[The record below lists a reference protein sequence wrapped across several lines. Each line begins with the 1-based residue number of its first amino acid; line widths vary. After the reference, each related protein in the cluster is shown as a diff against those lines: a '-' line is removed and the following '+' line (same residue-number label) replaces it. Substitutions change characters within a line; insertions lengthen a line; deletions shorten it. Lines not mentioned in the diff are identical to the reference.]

1 MGRRPKSEGTPEETK
16 TKIMKAALDLFT
28 TRGYFNTSVH
38 DIRKAADVSIGAVY
52 HHFQSKEEIAFAI
65 YDDLLARMA
74 DILKTIKNRFD
85 STADRCRAIMAVLFE
100 MTESNPREMEFML
113 HAKHREFMVSA
124 VPICSSKPFTM
135 MREIVQE
142 GIKKGE
148 LRNLDL
154 TIVTTCI
161 FGAMFRM
168 INLRLDG
175 VIADPLPNHLQEIWG
190 AGWRSMALK

>member
-1 MGRRPKSEGTPEETK
+1 MKA
-16 TKIMKAALDLFT
+16 KIMKAALDLFT

-52 HHFQSKEEIAFAI
+52 YHFRSKEEIANAI
-65 YDDLLARMA
+65 YNDLLDRMA
-74 DILKTIKNRFD
+74 DTLKGIKKRYGA
-85 STADRCRAIMAVLFE
+85 TADRCRAIMEALFE
-100 MTESNPREMEFML
+100 MTEASPREMEFML
-113 HAKHREFMVSA
+113 YAKHREFMVSA
-124 VPICSSKPFTM
+124 VPICSSQPFTM
-135 MREIVQE
+135 MREIVLE
-142 GIKKGE
+142 GIEGGE

-175 VIADPLPNHLQEIWG
+175 VIADPLPEHLQEIWA
-190 AGWRSMALK
+190 AGWRSMALR